1 MQRRKPIFI
10 GTLIKQSV
18 ADNRI
23 LTKGMQEGDIVNAWR
38 EAAGEVLYSCTL
50 RSYIRNGRFFIE
62 LSTSAAKA
70 EFYRRRYQI
79 LKDLNTIAGSE
90 VIKFIQIL

>member
-10 GTLIKQSV
+10 GELIKRSV
-18 ADNRI
+18 SDDKV
-23 LTKGMQEGDIVNAWR
+23 LQKGMQEADIVNAWR
-38 EAAGEVLYSCTL
+38 EVAGEVMFSCTM
-50 RSYIRNGRFFIE
+50 RSYIRNGRLFIE

-70 EFYRRRYQI
+70 EFYRRRHQI
-79 LKDLNTIAGSE
+79 LNDINRIAGSE